1 MVGMGRSKDLG
12 QTGPDDA
19 GDALTKTTIRV
30 SGEQMPAL
38 SIKSQHTTNNLWF
51 YRTLLLI
58 ICTIREQKNMS
69 LIES

>member
-30 SGEQMPAL
+30 REGWCL
-38 SIKSQHTTNNLWF
+38 SIFVHQNIISIFTI
-51 YRTLLLI
+51 TLLLTGL
-58 ICTIREQKNMS
+58 CC
-69 LIES
+69 

>member
-38 SIKSQHTTNNLWF
+38 SIKSQHPLTTCGSTGL
-51 YRTLLLI
+51 Y
-58 ICTIREQKNMS
+58 C
-69 LIES
+69 